1 MGELKEKTI
10 SGVKWSAIGRFSTQ
24 GISFIIGLILARLLS
39 PADYGVVGMVGIFF
53 AIAQTFI
60 DSGFGS
66 ALIRKTDCSD
76 ADYSTAFYFNAVV
89 GLLCCIIL
97 SCVAPFIAG
106 FFKTPILADIVV
118 VLRLLNRKC
127 GLSWFCRAV

>member
-1 MGELKEKTI
+1 MSELRDKTV

-24 GISFIIGLILARLLS
+24 GIGFLIGLILARLLS

-66 ALIRKTDCSD
+66 ALIRKNDCTD
-76 ADYSTAFYFNAVV
+76 ADYST
-89 GLLCCIIL
+89 
-97 SCVAPFIAG
+97 
-106 FFKTPILADIVV
+106 D
-118 VLRLLNRKC
+118 
-127 GLSWFCRAV
+127 